1 MGTKDNEGDNPTNE
15 RLIKSVND
23 FIMEIMRLDYAR
35 ISKEMNVE
43 PQLVTD
49 NYNYIKQ
56 FPESKLTP
64 DSVGAVD
71 EDINTY
77 FRHSLKTLSK
87 DEIIDA
93 TCKTFLSSVKL
104 LKSAMY
110 SLDEAVS
117 TRKLEEQLSDC
128 KTELDQHRVNII
140 ELQQTLIKNQQ
151 EQLSSMTNS
160 VQKVKAYS
168 TVLAQNVAAVSPV
181 VRKSAQ
187 DPTQPPSSERDKNLV
202 IFGLPETTDRL
213 TKTSVDGLFTELNEN
228 PKVKSMKRIGEK
240 NEKGPRPL
248 VVSLERRA
256 TLMGLLKK
264 SRQLKNSEHF
274 ATVYLSPDLTP
285 IQIKERKALINTLK
299 KLRLEDPGGKY
310 YIKNNIIQV
319 G

>member
-23 FIMEIMRLDYAR
+23 YVMEIMRLDYAGT
-35 ISKEMNVE
+35 SEEMNVE

-64 DSVGAVD
+64 DSVGTVYK
-71 EDINTY
+71 DINTFY
-77 FRHSLKTLSK
+77 RHSLNSLSK
-87 DEIIDA
+87 EEIIDA
-93 TCKTFLSSVKL
+93 TCKTFLTSVKL

-110 SLDEAVS
+110 SLDEVVS
-117 TRKLEEQLSDC
+117 TKKLEEQLRQC
-128 KTELDQHRVNII
+128 KNELDEHRVNVI
-140 ELQQTLIKNQQ
+140 ELQRKLIKNQE

-187 DPTQPPSSERDKNLV
+187 NPTPSPSSERDKNLV
-202 IFGLPETTDRL
+202 IFGIPETTDRL
-213 TKTSVDGLFTELNEN
+213 TKNSVDALFDELKER
-228 PKVKSMKRIGEK
+228 PKVNAMKRIGER
-240 NEKGPRPL
+240 NDKGPRPL
-248 VVSLERRA
+248 LISFERRA
-256 TLMGLLKK
+256 TLIALLKK
-264 SRQLKNSEHF
+264 SRQLKNSEHYS
-274 ATVYLSPDLTP
+274 AVYLSPDLTP
-285 IQIKERKALINTLK
+285 IQIRERKVLINTMK

>member
-93 TCKTFLSSVKL
+93 TCKAFLSSVKL

>member
-15 RLIKSVND
+15 RLKKSVND

-93 TCKTFLSSVKL
+93 TCKAFLSSVKL

-213 TKTSVDGLFTELNEN
+213 TKNSVDGLFAELNEQ
-228 PKVKSMKRIGEK
+228 PKVNSMKRIGERS
-240 NEKGPRPL
+240 EKGPRPL
-248 VVSLERRA
+248 LISFERRA
-256 TLMGLLKK
+256 TLMALLKK

-274 ATVYLSPDLTP
+274 AAVYLSPDLTP
-285 IQIKERKALINTLK
+285 TQIRERKALISTLK
-299 KLRLEDPGGKY
+299 KLRSEDPGGKY
-310 YIKNNIIQV
+310 YIRNNIIQV
-319 G
+319 E